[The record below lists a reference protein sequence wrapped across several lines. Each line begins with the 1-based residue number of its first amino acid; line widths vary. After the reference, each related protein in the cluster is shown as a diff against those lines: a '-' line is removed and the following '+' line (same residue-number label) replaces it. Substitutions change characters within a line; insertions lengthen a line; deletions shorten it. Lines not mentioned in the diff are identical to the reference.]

1 MVLVLL
7 ERRHLSWQRG
17 QLGLMQQP
25 PLTGLMPLLVFLLRQ
40 HIEVTG
46 WTPAIG
52 CGLLLGR
59 YWIDLTLRAR

>member
-1 MVLVLL
+1 
-7 ERRHLSWQRG
+7 
-17 QLGLMQQP
+17 MQQP
-25 PLTGLMPLLVFLLRQ
+25 PLTGLMPLLMFLLRQ

>member
-1 MVLVLL
+1 MQ
-7 ERRHLSWQRG
+7 HQP
-17 QLGLMQQP
+17 LMRS
-25 PLTGLMPLLVFLLRQ
+25 MPLLVFLLCQ

-59 YWIDLTLRAR
+59 LPLAADLRQFQLFQERW